1 LENHHVKDIGRLL
14 QLRYLNISQTGIS
27 ALPKQIGDL
36 EYLETLDL
44 LWTKLDELPKSIT
57 RLKRLAR
64 LFVYKDTK
72 LPDGVGN
79 MKNLQELWT
88 INPLKQSLEFVEELH
103 KLTNLEKLGIT
114 WDTTNGNDSEIS
126 KEQKLVASLYNLD
139 RCKLHTL
146 HIEFHSS
153 ETNAAFTAHPSLSAL
168 NSIREIT
175 VGRWQFREI
184 IKCMVPLIN
193 LVKLNTRGV
202 EIEKRDLEMVGSI
215 PTLLYL
221 DLDNKKSCVK
231 STINGVGFQQ
241 LHTLQLNMA
250 VRWLVFEAGAM
261 PNLKRLCILV
271 ELDKLEFSGGF
282 EDFGLHHLS
291 RLDTVSIAFL
301 SVDLKSL
308 ASIQESAMADFRS
321 MVDAHPNRPTLHFGR
336 V

>member
-1 LENHHVKDIGRLL
+1 
-14 QLRYLNISQTGIS
+14 
-27 ALPKQIGDL
+27 
-36 EYLETLDL
+36 
-44 LWTKLDELPKSIT
+44 
-57 RLKRLAR
+57 
-64 LFVYKDTK
+64 
-72 LPDGVGN
+72 
-79 MKNLQELWT
+79 
-88 INPLKQSLEFVEELH
+88 
-103 KLTNLEKLGIT
+103 
-114 WDTTNGNDSEIS
+114 
-126 KEQKLVASLYNLD
+126 
-139 RCKLHTL
+139 
-146 HIEFHSS
+146 
-153 ETNAAFTAHPSLSAL
+153 
-168 NSIREIT
+168 
-175 VGRWQFREI
+175 
-184 IKCMVPLIN
+184 MVPLIN